1 MTMVLYGRPMA
12 GSLAVEFL
20 LAELGLPHERVLVTG
35 YGDGVQPASFAQV
48 NPLRQVPALT
58 LADGTLL
65 TESGAI
71 LFHLAEAQPGLAPLP
86 GATGRQAYLRWMF
99 YMAATIYPTAMQII
113 HPENYIDEA
122 AQFPAI
128 VARADAVLA
137 RQWAVVEAALGGDG
151 RLAGGTLSAAD
162 LYALMFA
169 LWFPDVAAVSGQPA
183 TARLVADLTAR
194 PAIAAVLARNRE
206 REHWA

>member
-20 LAELGLPHERVLVTG
+20 LAELGLAHRRVLVTG
-35 YGDGVQPASFAQV
+35 YGDGVRPASFAAV

-58 LADGTLL
+58 LADGSLL

-71 LFHLAEAQPGLAPLP
+71 LFHLAESHPGLAPLP
-86 GATGRQAYLRWMF
+86 DEPGRAVYLRWMF

-113 HPENYIDEA
+113 HPENYIDDERR
-122 AQFPAI
+122 FPAI
-128 VARADAVLA
+128 VARAEAVIA
-137 RQWAVVEAALGGDG
+137 RQWAVIEDALGDHG
-151 RLAGGTLSAAD
+151 RLAGAELSAAD

-169 LWFPDVAAVSGQPA
+169 LWFPDMATVAGRPA
-183 TARLVADLTAR
+183 TVRLVGELSPR
-194 PAIAAVLARNRE
+194 PAIAAVLLRNRQQE
-206 REHWA
+206 NWA

>member
-20 LAELGLPHERVLVTG
+20 LAELGLAHRRVLVTG
-35 YGDGVQPASFAQV
+35 YGDGVQPASFAEV

-58 LADGTLL
+58 LEDGTLL

-71 LFHLAEAQPGLAPLP
+71 LFHLAELHPGFAPLP
-86 GATGRQAYLRWMF
+86 GGPGRAAYLRWMF
-99 YMAATIYPTAMQII
+99 YMGATIYPTAMQII
-113 HPENYIDEA
+113 HPENYIDEE

-128 VARADAVLA
+128 VERANRVLA
-137 RQWAVVEAALGGDG
+137 RQWAVVEAALGQDG
-151 RLAGGTLSAAD
+151 HLAGGALSAAD

-169 LWFPDVAAVSGQPA
+169 LWFPDMAAVSGQPA
-183 TARLVADLTAR
+183 TARLVAELTAR
-194 PAIAAVLARNRE
+194 PAIAGVLARNRE
-206 REHWA
+206 RENWA